1 MKIIFQICL
10 LFGFSLTATEI
21 AYSCVC
27 VPVGHQA
34 EIEKT
39 DAIFSGRVIEIMQDT
54 SYVPAEIAGVSP
66 GSQQRKINTEKRY
79 LVKFEIET
87 GFKGIDDG
95 GEITLVQYEYGKP
108 LSCGSFLFTKGNKY
122 LVYASRQKNELSGA
136 GMCSRTRSFNKKS
149 KDYRELLQLRL
160 KAKNKRV
167 S

>member
-1 MKIIFQICL
+1 MKIVFQICL
-10 LFGFSLTATEI
+10 LFVFSLTATEI

-27 VPVGHQA
+27 VPGGHEA

-54 SYVPAEIAGVSP
+54 SYVPAKIAGVSP
-66 GSQQRKINTEKRY
+66 GSHERKVNTEKRY
-79 LVKFEIET
+79 LVKFKIET
-87 GFKGIDDG
+87 GFKGAKDG
-95 GEITLVQYEYGKP
+95 GEITLAQYKYGKP
-108 LSCGSFLFTKGNKY
+108 FPCGSLLFTKGNKY
-122 LVYASRQKNELSGA
+122 LVYASRRKNELSGA